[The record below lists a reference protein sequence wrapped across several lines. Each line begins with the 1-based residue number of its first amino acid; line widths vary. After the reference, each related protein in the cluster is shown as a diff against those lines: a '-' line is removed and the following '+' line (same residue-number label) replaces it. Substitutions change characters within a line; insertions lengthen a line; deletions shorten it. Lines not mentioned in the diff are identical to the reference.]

1 MSVISTR
8 YTHKK
13 GDYQG
18 INLIYKRIKEP
29 GEMTQQLRVFAAF
42 VEGLSLDLSTYV
54 SSQLP
59 ITSAIGDSIFSSGL
73 HGYSNT

>member
-1 MSVISTR
+1 
-8 YTHKK
+8 
-13 GDYQG
+13 
-18 INLIYKRIKEP
+18 
-29 GEMTQQLRVFAAF
+29 MTQQLRVFAAF

-73 HGYSNT
+73 HRYSNT